1 MDESLYRQFVE
12 LSAAGRKVQARECVR
27 LFSDSFESFEEKQRW
42 TREFLK
48 RGEFGHKIRHEIY
61 SKVIFPVLEHGLHE
75 GNFECMVW
83 LARTSQNLY
92 DDRRLHERIGFLSES
107 MLLRRAL
114 ATCPQDEELNRLLL
128 RSLLKWLSYCEHEW
142 PLGILYG
149 NNGATLAECEEIA
162 LEVSFGR
169 ELDSQGEHAS
179 FLDEFEIKLEQYQE
193 RLKARG

>member
-1 MDESLYRQFVE
+1 MDEALYREFVE
-12 LSAAGRKVQARECVR
+12 LSATGRKTEARER
-27 LFSDSFESFEEKQRW
+27 LNRFLNSFESFEEKQRW

-48 RGEFGHKIRHEIY
+48 RGEFGHRIRHEIY
-61 SKVIFPVLEHGLHE
+61 SEVIFPVLEHGLHE
-75 GNFECMVW
+75 GDSECIVW
-83 LARTSQNLY
+83 LARTSQNLH
-92 DDRRLHERIGFLSES
+92 DARELHQRIGFLSES
-107 MLLRRAL
+107 MLLRRAF
-114 ATCPQDEELNRLLL
+114 AMRPQDGELKRLLL
-128 RSLLKWLSYCEHEW
+128 RRLLEWLSYCEHEW

-179 FLDEFEIKLEQYQE
+179 FFDEFEIKLEHYQE